1 MAILAN
7 AHLLRQFL
15 AVVTEGTLTGAA
27 EKVAVTQPALSKSI
41 RKLERELGVP
51 LFERLPRGIAIR
63 AAGAGAAGSAW
74 VVPPSGS
81 AS

>member
-15 AVVTEGTLTGAA
+15 AVVNEGTLTGAA
-27 EKVAVTQPALSKSI
+27 AKVAVTQPALTKSI

-51 LFERLPRGIAIR
+51 LFERLPRGR
-63 AAGAGAAGSAW
+63 RHPAGS
-74 VVPPSGS
+74 GR
-81 AS
+81 